1 MLTPEWAA
9 YLSQPVLCR
18 GDDGLSNR
26 VDRLKQLGNSIV
38 PQVAA
43 IPLQRIKQLCGEEE

>member
-1 MLTPEWAA
+1 
-9 YLSQPVLCR
+9 
-18 GDDGLSNR
+18 

-43 IPLQRIKQLCGEEE
+43 IPLQRIKHLAQFIS

>member
-1 MLTPEWAA
+1 
-9 YLSQPVLCR
+9 
-18 GDDGLSNR
+18 

-43 IPLQRIKQLCGEEE
+43 IPLQRIKELTAPAPKHNSPF

>member
-1 MLTPEWAA
+1 
-9 YLSQPVLCR
+9 
-18 GDDGLSNR
+18 

-43 IPLQRIKQLCGEEE
+43 IPLQRIKDLALSQSFGEF

>member
-1 MLTPEWAA
+1 
-9 YLSQPVLCR
+9 
-18 GDDGLSNR
+18 

-43 IPLQRIKQLCGEEE
+43 VPLLRIKELALQGRDTLNHPLSH

>member
-1 MLTPEWAA
+1 
-9 YLSQPVLCR
+9 
-18 GDDGLSNR
+18 

-43 IPLQRIKQLCGEEE
+43 VPLKRIKELARAESQSDG

>member
-1 MLTPEWAA
+1 
-9 YLSQPVLCR
+9 
-18 GDDGLSNR
+18 

-43 IPLQRIKQLCGEEE
+43 VPLKRIKELAT

>member
-1 MLTPEWAA
+1 
-9 YLSQPVLCR
+9 
-18 GDDGLSNR
+18 

-43 IPLQRIKQLCGEEE
+43 IPLQRIKQLAY